1 MRKIYFIT
9 LCFLIFLLCAAYNV
23 SYHFM
28 GSKIPLK
35 AETEQTESETVL
47 SAQVNGGDPMPV
59 YSYFLKENQGCVS
72 VYLDDGKT
80 LEIYRNCTD
89 GTPNVCSKLYG
100 ACLRIAKNMGYQRVV
115 TYSLASENG
124 ASLRASNF
132 LCEGAA
138 GGPSWT
144 GQRRRD
150 YYISPPEKKI
160 RWSVYF

>member
-59 YSYFLKENQGCVS
+59 YSYYLKENQGCVS

-80 LEIYRNCTD
+80 LYENTSIRMETLPESLQSEIREGKRICTE
-89 GTPNVCSKLYG
+89 KELYDF
-100 ACLRIAKNMGYQRVV
+100 LEN
-115 TYSLASENG
+115 YS
-124 ASLRASNF
+124 
-132 LCEGAA
+132 
-138 GGPSWT
+138 T
-144 GQRRRD
+144 
-150 YYISPPEKKI
+150 
-160 RWSVYF
+160 